1 MYIIKQ
7 TITQKKLS
15 FWKVA
20 GMIVGTIL
28 ILDLSIKLLT
38 KNSPMIGTIGGL
50 IAFIVA
56 VALCMFIIYK
66 HISYY
71 NYKIIGDELMMER
84 VFGRASHLFLNL
96 KLQEID
102 VFIPYKEMDLKSS
115 PKTKVKRYKFV
126 AGKNVDDWYVG
137 EFVRDGERYRFIFEP
152 NKEMLNAIKSFKTI

>member
-7 TITQKKLS
+7 TIAQKKLS

-20 GMIVGTIL
+20 GMIVGTIW

-38 KNSPMIGTIGGL
+38 KNSPVIGTIGGL
-50 IAFIVA
+50 IAFIVS

-71 NYKIIGDELMMER
+71 NYKLIGDELMMER

-96 KLQEID
+96 KLQDID
-102 VFIPYKEMDLKSS
+102 LFVPYKQMDFKSY
-115 PKTKVKRYKFV
+115 KNTKVKRYKFV
-126 AGKNVDDWYVG
+126 SGKNIDDWYVG
-137 EFVRDGERYRFIFEP
+137 EFVRSGERYRFIFEP